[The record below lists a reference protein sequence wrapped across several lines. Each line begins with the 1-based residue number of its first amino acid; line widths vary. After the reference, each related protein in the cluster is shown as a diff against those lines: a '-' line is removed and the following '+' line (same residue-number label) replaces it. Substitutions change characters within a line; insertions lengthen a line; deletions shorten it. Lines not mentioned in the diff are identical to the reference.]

1 MKKLLLILTVVFV
14 SVTSVFAGLNPYA
27 YDLKSE
33 WFPQTQ
39 ILRVH
44 FTLNDHP
51 NTDQKIVNGKP
62 TNETGIQIFAL
73 DRNNKSKLYCIY
85 MVPAADIIAH
95 INANN
100 FQYDIDIPINGRD
113 LATGEA
119 LPIDKD
125 LTFAVRVQGLNS
137 QNKSTPSDPIYA
149 SDEYRPYSCHGV
161 AVNNYQDSPDFGA
174 VFVTEAAKDDQLSG
188 IWSWLRGRG
197 KALLHYS
204 PRMVY
209 KASYKKTSSFSD
221 RTNTTLEP
229 HRVCVSD
236 DGRIFITSYNRYD
249 SGNKAIVW
257 EYKNGEFIEVIKH
270 NNNGGQRGAYGH
282 RVCGM
287 TVKGSGT
294 NLRILL
300 CFLEESDGSDPT
312 LGANWTNSFRVY
324 EYDLNTLGA
333 NKNVGTEKFRYKPSG
348 NTYDVTSTNNGYMA
362 TSAQAALNLARYYKW
377 YCYTD
382 GFADIAYA
390 GTNKNDIVLSV
401 DFYNGNVY
409 NTYMVYHKN
418 GSGKEEY
425 TGPQILNKQ
434 DHFYGGGGLLIYNDG
449 TEYALSGRAQYGE
462 YNAGGTNVENSGR
475 IQAYKISGTTIAN
488 AATAAYSKSNL
499 KTKKIINDMAM
510 DCANNIYAVSFA
522 DGSQGSGR
530 LLAFA
535 MPYSGTTTTIAPNIS
550 TTQTFNLPPVPN
562 ILATDLC
569 VTPHDKQAK
578 YIFSFNVNTKPEG
591 AEIRFYTSE
600 QDMLNDSKQNATYS
614 DYDNHDNCAY
624 YYRFSSTELKQGR
637 MSVELDILGHE
648 GGKELTDKKL
658 PSGKLYWNVF
668 LKTRRSLAFS
678 PIYVQPLEDASGT
691 RTHYCLHATTDNNPD
706 NEGFGHIYAIDYHR
720 EFTDERMKDG
730 PCKLMVYTIGDAGV
744 NDENTN
750 EIKSTTRY
758 SLVQSLGT
766 NEMVQPRRPA
776 VAPDGVVYL
785 TDYGDYKYDGVDF
798 SLDGT
803 GPSEFKHGG
812 IWWFDPALPDNKK
825 TTGDAILSRFYEDD
839 ETVSD
844 VCFYQ
849 DGNTLKLYKTNTY
862 EEYSHHGTDA
872 NNSGNYQA
880 AKWMNNG
887 YRIYT
892 MTYNDDGS
900 IRHSA
905 NLNDAAVIP
914 FKTQDKTG
922 NVGGDANGNIS
933 VRAVSD
939 GVWFC
944 QNRKGT
950 SVGNDNRE
958 NVALMF
964 YNNSGQRIF
973 QSHLATVDGVSL
985 SQDNAKSIMKST
997 PGAGMTTSPDGTLLY
1012 VVNHDCDILEFKVS
1026 GNSSQKTLSLKNK
1039 YINTEKFNIDKEK
1052 EGISTL
1058 NFDYAGNLIATLDES
1073 YPAIQNEQTRI
1084 VVFTLPYNRD
1094 NARSIPASKAQREI
1108 PERLSYAEDE
1118 ENTLATIAKT
1128 PTFVDLFRP
1137 MPNTSYSTIC
1147 LPFAL
1152 DISTLEDGHPYKTAD
1167 IRAFEGA
1174 ELSAV
1179 GGEKILYLNF
1189 SANPVTLLS
1198 ANTPYIIQ
1206 PSVRIPNLV
1215 QLPAT
1220 HWNTDAALSGPYA
1233 FGDNNSITFIGVIP
1247 KQEIEVQE
1255 GKTLLLVAENRLA
1268 EMVPDKTVDGQPVG
1282 EILGFRGYFTLGA
1295 PLPKGMQAILRNKDN
1310 TVTGLVDI
1318 NGKKVNINKYL
1329 REGRVYIR
1337 VGDTLYTVDGQ
1348 LVK

>member
-119 LPIDKD
+119 LPTGKD
-125 LTFAVRVQGLNS
+125 LTFAVRVQGLNKT
-137 QNKSTPSDPIYA
+137 NKSTPSAPIYA
-149 SDEYRPYSCHGV
+149 DDNNRPFSCHGV
-161 AVNNYQDSPDFGA
+161 AVNNNQDSPDFGA
-174 VFVTEAAKDDQLSG
+174 VYVTEAANDNELSG
-188 IWSWLRGRG
+188 TRDWLIGKG
-197 KALLHYS
+197 KAILQYT
-204 PRMVY
+204 PKMRFE
-209 KASYKKTSSFSD
+209 ASYRKSSAFSD
-221 RTNTTLEP
+221 RKKTLLEP

-236 DGRIFITSYNRYD
+236 DGRIFVSSYNYVTKND
-249 SGNKAIVW
+249 IPVVW
-257 EYKNGEFIEVIKH
+257 EMLKNANGTVTYNPVIYH
-270 NNNGGQRGAYGH
+270 NEGYPDSYGH

-287 TVKGSGT
+287 DVKGSG
-294 NLRILL
+294 NNIKIIL
-300 CFLEESDGSDPT
+300 CYIAESTTDG
-312 LGANWTNSFRVY
+312 GWANSFRIY
-324 EYDLNTLGA
+324 EYSLNNLNA
-333 NKNVGTEKFRYKPSG
+333 SK
-348 NTYDVTSTNNGYMA
+348 NNGSLKYRHRPEGGTGDASTKSEQGAMHYA
-362 TSAQAALNLARYYKW
+362 IRAGQKYVVAGDVEKDDPYF
-377 YCYTD
+377 YTD
-382 GFADIAYA
+382 GFANVSYA
-390 GTNKNDIVLSV
+390 GANKNDIILSI
-401 DFYNGNVY
+401 DYYIGQSFSSRLLYLEGGTTLKSTQAINTSDHYYGGAGIHSYMDGNNQYIVSGRGRF
-409 NTYMVYHKN
+409 HGWEN
-418 GSGKEEY
+418 GSY
-425 TGPQILNKQ
+425 Q
-434 DHFYGGGGLLIYNDG
+434 
-449 TEYALSGRAQYGE
+449 
-462 YNAGGTNVENSGR
+462 AGGESDGR
-475 IQAYKISGTTIAN
+475 IHTYTVTSGSISTSA
-488 AATAAYSKSNL
+488 KSNWTL
-499 KTKKIINDMAM
+499 NNTKTRNVINDMAM
-510 DCANNIYAVSFA
+510 DCANNIYAVSFT
-522 DGSQGSGR
+522 DGTAGAGTGR

-535 MPYSGTTTTIAPNIS
+535 MPYSGEITTIAPNINTS
-550 TTQTFNLPPVPN
+550 QTFNLPPVPN

-569 VTPHDKQAK
+569 CTPHETQPK

-614 DYDNHDNCAY
+614 DYDNHDNCAH

-637 MSVELDILGHE
+637 MYVELDILGHE
-648 GGKELTDKKL
+648 GDKELTDKKL

-730 PCKLMVYTIGDAGV
+730 PCKLMVYTIGNAGV

-766 NEMVQPRRPA
+766 NAMVQPRRPA

-785 TDYGDYKYDGVDF
+785 TDYGDYRYDSVDF

-803 GPSEFKHGG
+803 GPSEFQNGG

-862 EEYSHHGTDA
+862 EEYNHHGTNA

-880 AKWMNNG
+880 EKWMNNG

-922 NVGGDANGNIS
+922 YVGGDANGSIS

-985 SQDNAKSIMKST
+985 SQDNSKSIMKST
-997 PGAGMTTSPDGTLLY
+997 PGGGMTTSPDGNLLY

-1026 GNSSQKTLSLKNK
+1026 GTNSEKTLSLLNK
-1039 YINTEKFNIDKEK
+1039 YINTEKFNINKEK

-1094 NARSIPASKAQREI
+1094 NARSIPASKAQREL
-1108 PERLSYAEDE
+1108 PERLSYAEDKE
-1118 ENTLATIAKT
+1118 KTLATIAKT
-1128 PTFVDLFRP
+1128 PTLVDLFRP

-1167 IRAFEGA
+1167 IRAFKGA
-1174 ELSAV
+1174 ELSDAV

-1189 SANPVTLLS
+1189 SADPVTLLS

-1215 QLPAT
+1215 
-1220 HWNTDAALSGPYA
+1220 
-1233 FGDNNSITFIGVIP
+1233 
-1247 KQEIEVQE
+1247 
-1255 GKTLLLVAENRLA
+1255 
-1268 EMVPDKTVDGQPVG
+1268 
-1282 EILGFRGYFTLGA
+1282 
-1295 PLPKGMQAILRNKDN
+1295 
-1310 TVTGLVDI
+1310 
-1318 NGKKVNINKYL
+1318 
-1329 REGRVYIR
+1329 
-1337 VGDTLYTVDGQ
+1337 
-1348 LVK
+1348 

>member
-113 LATGEA
+113 LVTGEA

-188 IWSWLRGRG
+188 IWSWLRGKG

-270 NNNGGQRGAYGH
+270 NNNGGKRGAYGH

-287 TVKGSGT
+287 DVKGSGEK
-294 NLRILL
+294 LRILL
-300 CFLEESDGSDPT
+300 CFLEESDGQNPEE
-312 LGANWTNSFRVY
+312 LANWTNSFRVH
-324 EYDLNTLGA
+324 EYDLNNLGT
-333 NKNVGTEKFRYKPSG
+333 NKNEGTQIFRYKPTG
-348 NTYDVTSTNNGYMA
+348 NTNAVTKTNNGYVA
-362 TSAQAALNLARYYKW
+362 NSVQAALNLARYYKW

-418 GSGKEEY
+418 GTGNEAY
-425 TGPQILNKQ
+425 VGPQIMNKQ
-434 DHFYGGGGLLIYNDG
+434 DHYYGGGGLLVYKDG
-449 TEYALSGRAQYGE
+449 STEYALSGRAQYGE

-600 QDMLNDSKQNATYS
+600 QDMLSDSKQNAAYG
-614 DYDNHDNCAY
+614 DYDNHDKCAY

-637 MSVELDILGHE
+637 MYVELDILGHE
-648 GGKELTDKKL
+648 GGEELTDKKL

-678 PIYVQPLEDASGT
+678 PVYVQPLEDASGT
-691 RTHYCLHATTDNNPD
+691 RTHYRVLATIDNNPD
-706 NEGFGHIYAIDYHR
+706 NDGFGHIYAIDYKR
-720 EFTDERMKDG
+720 TKGNPSDTQEDG
-730 PCKLMVYTIGDAGV
+730 MDTNPCKLMRYTIGDADIDDNSGAIES
-744 NDENTN
+744 DERYAL
-750 EIKSTTRY
+750 IDSLSTD
-758 SLVQSLGT
+758 
-766 NEMVQPRRPA
+766 EMVQPRRPS
-776 VAPDGVVYL
+776 VAPDGMVYL
-785 TDYGDYKYDGVDF
+785 TDYGDYDNPNQSF
-798 SLDGT
+798 AN
-803 GPSEFKHGG
+803 GPQSFTHGG
-812 IWWFDPALPDNKK
+812 IWLFDPNDPYKS
-825 TTGDAILSRFYEDD
+825 TTEAKLGRFYDASETTSGVSFYDD
-839 ETVSD
+839 GT
-844 VCFYQ
+844 
-849 DGNTLKLYKTNTY
+849 NIKLYKTNTY
-862 EEYSHHGTDA
+862 EEYSHYGLNDFT
-872 NNSGNYQA
+872 NTLWQ
-880 AKWMNNG
+880 NNG
-887 YRIYT
+887 YRVYT
-892 MTYNDDGS
+892 VGTSGGAITHRME
-900 IRHSA
+900 
-905 NLNDAAVIP
+905 LNEGQVVP
-914 FKTQDKTG
+914 LGQ
-922 NVGGDANGNIS
+922 GDSYGDIS
-933 VRAVSD
+933 VKATND
-939 GVWFC
+939 GVWLC
-944 QNRKGT
+944 QSRKAADRTDFGANF
-950 SVGNDNRE
+950 VQ
-958 NVALMF
+958 LMF
-964 YNNSGQRIF
+964 YNHNGARKF
-973 QSHLATVDGVSL
+973 DSHVTQPQYLDY
-985 SQDNAKSIMKST
+985 T
-997 PGAGMTTSPDGTLLY
+997 PGGGMTISKDEQYLY
-1012 VVNHDCDILEFKVS
+1012 VVNHEADIIEYKI
-1026 GNSSQKTLSLKNK
+1026 GGTAETGKTLTYN
-1039 YINTEKFNIDKEK
+1039 NKFNNNTDYNS
-1052 EGISTL
+1052 ISSM
-1058 NFDYAGNLIATLDES
+1058 NFDYAGNLVITRDES
-1073 YPAIQNEQTRI
+1073 YPAYLNESTQI
-1084 VVFTLPYNRD
+1084 VVFTMPYNRD
-1094 NARSIPASKAQREI
+1094 NARTIPASKSQREI
-1108 PERLSYAEDE
+1108 PERLAYTEAKDITE
-1118 ENTLATIAKT
+1118 TTIAKK
-1128 PTFVDLFRP
+1128 PALVDFYRP

-1152 DISTLEDGHPYKTAD
+1152 DINDLEDGHPYKTAD

-1174 ELSAV
+1174 ELSNAV

-1189 SANPVTLLS
+1189 SADPVTLLS

-1220 HWNTDAALSGPYA
+1220 HWNNDAAPSGPYA
-1233 FGDNNSITFIGVIP
+1233 FGNNNSITFTGVIP
-1247 KQEIEVQE
+1247 KQDIVVQK

-1268 EMVPDKTVDGQPVG
+1268 EMEPDDNATNKG
-1282 EILGFRGYFTLGA
+1282 EILGFRGYFTLGE
-1295 PLPKGMQAILRNKDN
+1295 PLPQGVQAIIRNKDN

>member
-1 MKKLLLILTVVFV
+1 MKKLLFILSAILV
-14 SVTSVFAGLNPYA
+14 SGTSVFAGLNPYA

-95 INANN
+95 IDANN

-119 LPIDKD
+119 LPTGKD
-125 LTFAVRVQGLNS
+125 LTFAVRVQGLNKT
-137 QNKSTPSDPIYA
+137 NKSTPSAPIYA
-149 SDEYRPYSCHGV
+149 DDSNRPFSCHGV
-161 AVNNYQDSPDFGA
+161 AINNNQDSPDFGA
-174 VFVTEAAKDDQLSG
+174 IYVTEAAKDSELSG
-188 IWSWLRGRG
+188 TWNWLNGKG
-197 KALLHYS
+197 KAILQYT
-204 PRMVY
+204 PKMRFE
-209 KASYKKTSSFSD
+209 ASYRKSSAFSD
-221 RTNTTLEP
+221 RKKTLLEP

-236 DGRIFITSYNRYD
+236 DGRIFVSSYNYVTEN
-249 SGNKAIVW
+249 NKPVVW
-257 EYKNGEFIEVIKH
+257 EMLKNANGTVTYNPVIYH
-270 NNNGGQRGAYGH
+270 NEGYPDHYGH

-287 TVKGSGT
+287 DVKGSG
-294 NLRILL
+294 NNIKIIL
-300 CFLEESDGSDPT
+300 CYIAESTTDG
-312 LGANWTNSFRVY
+312 GWANSFRIY
-324 EYDLNTLGA
+324 EYSLNNLNASKNNGTLKYRHRP
-333 NKNVGTEKFRYKPSG
+333 NG
-348 NTYDVTSTNNGYMA
+348 NTSDASTNSEQGAMHYA
-362 TSAQAALNLARYYKW
+362 IRAGQKYVVAGDVEQGDPYF
-377 YCYTD
+377 YTD
-382 GFADIAYA
+382 GFANVSYA
-390 GTNKNDIVLSV
+390 GANKNDIILSI
-401 DFYNGNVY
+401 DYYIGQSFSSRLLYLEGG
-409 NTYMVYHKN
+409 TTLK
-418 GSGKEEY
+418 S
-425 TGPQILNKQ
+425 TQAINKT
-434 DHFYGGGGLLIYNDG
+434 DHFYGGAGIHSYMDG
-449 TEYALSGRAQYGE
+449 NNQYIVSGRGRLHGWETGSYK
-462 YNAGGTNVENSGR
+462 AGGESDGR
-475 IQAYKISGTTIAN
+475 IHTYTVTSGSISTSA
-488 AATAAYSKSNL
+488 KSNWTL
-499 KTKKIINDMAM
+499 NNTKTRNVINDMAM
-510 DCANNIYAVSFA
+510 DCANNIYAVSFT
-522 DGSQGSGR
+522 DGTAGAGTGR

-535 MPYSGTTTTIAPNIS
+535 MPYSGEITTIAPNINTS
-550 TTQTFNLPPVPN
+550 QTFNLPPVPN

-569 VTPHDKQAK
+569 CTPHETKPK

-600 QDMLNDSKQNATYS
+600 QDMLNDSKQNAAYG

-648 GGKELTDKKL
+648 GDKELADKKL

-706 NEGFGHIYAIDYHR
+706 NEGFGHVYAIDYHR
-720 EFTDERMKDG
+720 EYTDERMKDG

-750 EIKSTTRY
+750 EIESTTRY

-766 NEMVQPRRPA
+766 NAMVQPRRPA

-785 TDYGDYKYDGVDF
+785 TDYGDYRYDGVDF
-798 SLDGT
+798 SLNGD

-812 IWWFDPALPDNKK
+812 IWLFNPALRDNRKS
-825 TTGDAILSRFYEDD
+825 TGDAILSRFYEDD

-862 EEYSHHGTDA
+862 EEFSHHGTT
-872 NNSGNYQA
+872 GNYQA
-880 AKWMNNG
+880 EKWMNNG

-900 IRHSA
+900 LKHSA
-905 NLNDAAVIP
+905 KLTDAAVIP
-914 FKTQDKTG
+914 FKIQDSKG
-922 NVGGDANGNIS
+922 FVGGDANGSIS
-933 VRAVSD
+933 VRVVAD

-950 SVGNDNRE
+950 TVGNDNRE

-985 SQDNAKSIMKST
+985 SQDNSKSIMKST
-997 PGAGMTTSPDGTLLY
+997 PGGGMTTSPDGNLLY
-1012 VVNHDCDILEFKVS
+1012 VVNHECNILEFKVS
-1026 GNSSQKTLSLKNK
+1026 GNSSQKTLSLQNK
-1039 YINTEKFNIDKEK
+1039 YINTVKFNIDKEK

-1073 YPAIQNEQTRI
+1073 YPAIQDQQSRI

-1108 PERLSYAEDE
+1108 PERLSQDLD
-1118 ENTLATIAKT
+1118 NSTTLAKEGTYDVELYRPLQGA
-1128 PTFVDLFRP
+1128 TF
-1137 MPNTSYSTIC
+1137 NTIC
-1147 LPFAL
+1147 LPFEVDLTTLPAAHKL
-1152 DISTLEDGHPYKTAD
+1152 YGATVMDFTSVSTPSVGNETV
-1167 IRAFEGA
+1167 
-1174 ELSAV
+1174 LS
-1179 GGEKILYLNF
+1179 LNF
-1189 SANPVTLLS
+1189 TKVDKMLAGK
-1198 ANTPYIIQ
+1198 PYIIYVEDHVRGLIEFSQ
-1206 PSVRIPNLV
+1206 VTRKNTVVPQSVVWNV
-1215 QLPAT
+1215 Q
-1220 HWNTDAALSGPYA
+1220 NS
-1233 FGDNNSITFIGVIP
+1233 SITYTGVFNP
-1247 KQEIEVQE
+1247 TEIEE
-1255 GKTLLLVAENRLA
+1255 DKTILVDQNRLA
-1268 EMVPDKTVDGQPVG
+1268 NVTNKGT
-1282 EILGFRGYFTLGA
+1282 LSGFRGYFTIPESLSLLKSMISTKRDT
-1295 PLPKGMQAILRNKDN
+1295 P
-1310 TVTGLVDI
+1310 TGLEDL
-1318 NGKKVNINKYL
+1318 NITERTYQKFL

-1337 VGDTLYTVDGQ
+1337 MGESLYTVDGQ
-1348 LVK
+1348 LVE

>member
-95 INANN
+95 INEND

-113 LATGEA
+113 LVTGEA

-188 IWSWLRGRG
+188 IWSWLRGKG

-270 NNNGGQRGAYGH
+270 NNNGGKRGAYGH

-287 TVKGSGT
+287 DVKGSGE

-300 CFLEESDGSDPT
+300 CFLEESDGQDPT
-312 LGANWTNSFRVY
+312 VLANWTNSFRVH
-324 EYDLNTLGA
+324 EYDLNKLGT
-333 NKNVGTEKFRYKPSG
+333 NKNEGTQIFRYKPTG
-348 NTYDVTSTNNGYMA
+348 NTNAVTKTNNGYVA
-362 TSAQAALNLARYYKW
+362 NSVQAALNLARYYKW

-418 GSGKEEY
+418 GTGNEAY
-425 TGPQILNKQ
+425 VGPQIMNKQ
-434 DHFYGGGGLLIYNDG
+434 DHYYGGGGLLVYKDG
-449 TEYALSGRAQYGE
+449 STEYAVSGRAQYGE
-462 YNAGGTNVENSGR
+462 YNAGGTNIEGSGR
-475 IQAYKISGTTIAN
+475 IHFYSLSGQSISNSATT
-488 AATAAYSKSNL
+488 AYSVSDL

-591 AEIRFYTSE
+591 AEIRFYTTE
-600 QDMLNDSKQNATYS
+600 AAMLADTKDNEAYIK
-614 DYDNHDNCAY
+614 YDNHDNCAY
-624 YYRFSSTELKQGR
+624 YYRFPTGACKQGT
-637 MSVELDILGHE
+637 MSVELGILGHPANE
-648 GGKELTDKKL
+648 KSLSTDMKL
-658 PSGKLYWNVF
+658 PAGKLYWNVY
-668 LKTRRSLAFS
+668 LKTRKSNAFA
-678 PIYVQPLEDASGT
+678 PIYLQPNTGEDL
-691 RTHYCLHATTDNNPD
+691 HYRLHATIDNNPD
-706 NEGFGHIYAIDYHR
+706 NDGFGHIYAIDYKR
-720 EFTDERMKDG
+720 EHTDVNAIDN
-730 PCKLMVYTIGDAGV
+730 PCALMVYSIGDANV
-744 NDENTN
+744 DDNNP
-750 EIKSTTRY
+750 SQLSSSTRY
-758 SLVQSLGT
+758 ALVQKLSA
-766 NEMVQPRRPA
+766 NDMAQPRRPA
-776 VAPDGVVYL
+776 VAPDGMVYL
-785 TDYGDYKYDGVDF
+785 TDYGDYRYAGVNF
-798 SLDGT
+798 NST
-803 GPSEFKHGG
+803 GKGPCEFKLGG
-812 IWWFDPALPDNKK
+812 IWVFNPNDPHKDADK
-825 TTGDAILSRFYEDD
+825 TAAKLSRFYEED

-844 VCFYQ
+844 ACFY
-849 DGNTLKLYKTNTY
+849 DNGSILKLYKTNTY
-862 EEYSHHGTDA
+862 EEFNHHGEGKVDSTYGA
-872 NNSGNYQA
+872 VR
-880 AKWMNNG
+880 WMNNG
-887 YRIYT
+887 FRIYT
-892 MTYNDDGS
+892 IGYNQDGTINHQTTY
-900 IRHSA
+900 
-905 NLNDAAVIP
+905 DAVQVIP
-914 FKTQDKTG
+914 FKVKKENGDW
-922 NVGGDANGNIS
+922 VGGDANGSMS
-933 VRAVSD
+933 VRATSD

-944 QNRKGT
+944 QNRKGDASAT
-950 SVGNDNRE
+950 IKPDNLQ
-958 NVALMF
+958 NVVLMF
-964 YNNSGQRIF
+964 YNNSGERKF
-973 QSHLATVDGVSL
+973 QSYTYDGGNLTQYTTSVL
-985 SQDNAKSIMKST
+985 QST
-997 PGAGMTTSPDGTLLY
+997 PGAGMTISPDEKYLY
-1012 VVNHDCDILEFKVS
+1012 VVNHEGNILEFEIGGS
-1026 GNSSQKTLSLKNK
+1026 PSTGKTLTLKNK
-1039 YINTEKFNIDKEK
+1039 FINSTDYKC
-1052 EGISTL
+1052 ISTM
-1058 NFDYAGNLIATLDES
+1058 NFDYAGNLVVTTDHS
-1073 YPAIQNEQTRI
+1073 YPAYLDEKTQI
-1084 VVFTLPYNRD
+1084 VVFTMPYNRD
-1094 NARSIPASKAQREI
+1094 NARTIPAPKSQREI
-1108 PERLSYAEDE
+1108 PERLAYNDE
-1118 ENTLATIAKT
+1118 KINTETTIAKK
-1128 PTFVDLFRP
+1128 PALVDLYRP

-1147 LPFAL
+1147 LPFDLNLVNLA
-1152 DISTLEDGHPYKTAD
+1152 DGHPYKTAD

-1179 GGEKILYLNF
+1179 VGEKILYLNF
-1189 SANPVTLLS
+1189 SADPVTSLS

-1206 PSVRIPNLV
+1206 PSVRILNLV

-1220 HWNTDAALSGPYA
+1220 HWNTDAAPSGPYA
-1233 FGDNNSITFIGVIP
+1233 FGNNNSITFTGVIP
-1247 KQEIEVQE
+1247 KQDIVVEP
-1255 GKTLLLVAENRLA
+1255 GKTLILVAENRLA
-1268 EMVPDKTVDGQPVG
+1268 EMEPDDNATNMG
-1282 EILGFRGYFTLGA
+1282 EILGFRGYFTLGE

-1337 VGDTLYTVDGQ
+1337 VGDTLYTIDGQ
-1348 LVK
+1348 KVK